1 MVHLRRFVGMISAII
16 LSTPLN
22 IMTLIFSS
30 NTLLGI
36 TTVVSSYA
44 ALSLC
49 GIFYDIILSKIRDS
63 ISSYGRF
70 LAYTG
75 IFWISVFP
83 IQQYFIEIV
92 ICYVFEQPLTSFTL
106 QYLIFGMIFGL
117 GFGLLF
123 SVVYVRL
130 FTYIMLKDSEEGE
143 KLKSKKKV

>member
-36 TTVVSSYA
+36 TTVIFSYA
-44 ALSLC
+44 TLSLC

-83 IQQYFIEIV
+83 IQQYFIEIF
-92 ICYVFEQPLTSFTL
+92 ICYAFEQPLTSFTL

-130 FTYIMLKDSEEGE
+130 FAYVMLKDSEKGE
-143 KLKSKKKV
+143 KLEPKKKV